1 MIDALRW
8 LALEVKSLDRARG
21 FYAGTLELPV
31 ERSDDREVV
40 FGAGD
45 TSLIL
50 RRPKA
55 VPRGGLHTHF
65 AFAIPHEEYAGWYD
79 RLSRSYD
86 LVEREFGAAKSL
98 YLYDPDGN
106 CVELGQRNGE
116 GSDAGIS
123 GIFEV
128 VLEVAE
134 LERAT
139 DFYTSLGFEIV
150 DRGSD
155 RRRVRLGGPV
165 ELELWEP
172 QLGIADGR
180 GGVHV
185 DLGFATDGSPG
196 VAVDAVLNR
205 ASKVTMVDDNVRI
218 TDPDGHHLTFC

>member
-1 MIDALRW
+1 MLDALQW

-21 FYAGTLELPV
+21 FYAGTLDLPV
-31 ERSDDREVV
+31 QRSDDREVALR
-40 FGAGD
+40 AGD
-45 TSLIL
+45 ASLIL

-65 AFAIPHEEYAGWYD
+65 AFAIPHGEYDAWYE

-86 LVEREFGAAKSL
+86 LVEREFGTAKSL
-98 YLYDPDGN
+98 YCYDPDGN
-106 CVELGQRNGE
+106 CVELGQHDTEGE
-116 GSDAGIS
+116 GIRGV
-123 GIFEV
+123 FEV
-128 VLEVAE
+128 VLEVSD

-139 DFYTSLGFEIV
+139 EFYTSLGFETV
-150 DRGSD
+150 DRGDD

-165 ELELWEP
+165 ALELWEP

-196 VAVDAVLNR
+196 VAVDAVLDR
-205 ASKVTMVDDNVRI
+205 ASKVTMIDDDVRI